1 MLLDVRAVVSEENA
15 GEGRRA
21 MRVEVLRKVLEALG
35 ANVGAV
41 RGVERAI
48 DATNGRAAAV
58 GRERARGSRGATV
71 DKFIQ

>member
-21 MRVEVLRKVLEALG
+21 MRVEVLRKVPEALG

-41 RGVERAI
+41 RGIKRAI

-58 GRERARGSRGATV
+58 GFATRERGR
-71 DKFIQ
+71 